1 MKNLYFLRSMFLSAL
16 AAMAITACSDSDE
29 GGNDGEGPGGGE
41 TPAPTSSLT
50 VNEKAE
56 AQTFT
61 YDMKAAK
68 EALAIDAS
76 GDWTLTCDDEEAPTW
91 CTPDIT
97 EGKSGKSTLT
107 FDVKVP
113 LLPAKANYTLALK
126 DDAEVNVKVTVE
138 QEPMGPWAGISKQ
151 AIEFPALGGT
161 EMVTVHTRNVDLAAN
176 EVFVMARAPKES
188 PNMGKQFQI
197 GDETGKIGVPPF
209 EIAITKEEQKITFI
223 AAPYSSDAPT
233 CEVYISAWSPSGDEL
248 FSGTNDGLLIMTI
261 NQLAE

>member
-61 YDMKAAK
+61 YDMKATK

-113 LLPAKANYTLALK
+113 LMPSKANYTLTLK

-138 QEPMGPWAGISKQ
+138 QEPTGPWIGASTKTL
-151 AIEFPALGGT
+151 EFPKEGASL
-161 EMVTVHTRNVDLAAN
+161 EVTVYVRNIPDGYGVYPTPQVGRGQFLVDENTALTDN
-176 EVFVMARAPKES
+176 SKL
-188 PNMGKQFQI
+188 
-197 GDETGKIGVPPF
+197 T
-209 EIAITKEEQKITFI
+209 ITAK
-223 AAPYSSDAPT
+223 AYSSSKPNGEIVLEAWDDNFMKQVGNSFSI
-233 CEVYISAWSPSGDEL
+233 EV
-248 FSGTNDGLLIMTI
+248 T
-261 NQLAE
+261 QLAE

>member
-61 YDMKAAK
+61 YDMKANK
-68 EALAIDAS
+68 EALTIDAS

-126 DDAEVNVKVTVE
+126 DDAEVNVKIVVE
-138 QEPMGPWAGISKQ
+138 QMPKGVWIGLSKESL
-151 AIEFPALGGT
+151 EFPATGGT
-161 EMVTVHTRNVDLAAN
+161 EEVTVYAYNLPDVHVIYANGKNVGTQ
-176 EVFVMARAPKES
+176 FVMD
-188 PNMGKQFQI
+188 PNWQTAELASGQ
-197 GDETGKIGVPPF
+197 TVT
-209 EIAITKEEQKITFI
+209 ITTK
-223 AAPYSSDAPT
+223 AYDAGRPNAEYEFCVAVDYDSNPLT
-233 CEVYISAWSPSGDEL
+233 SVVLP
-248 FSGTNDGLLIMTI
+248 MT
-261 NQLAE
+261 QLAE

>member
-61 YDMKAAK
+61 YDMKATK

-113 LLPAKANYTLALK
+113 LLPTKANYTLALK
-126 DDAEVNVKVTVE
+126 DDAEVNVKIVVE
-138 QEPMGPWAGISKQ
+138 QMPKGVWIGLSKESL
-151 AIEFPALGGT
+151 EFPATGGT
-161 EMVTVHTRNVDLAAN
+161 EEVTVYAYNLPANCVIYANSDPYKPVGQQFIMEPNWQTAEFTSGQTISITTKAYNALYPEAAYEFIVSIDYNETLAS
-176 EVFVMARAPKES
+176 VILP
-188 PNMGKQFQI
+188 
-197 GDETGKIGVPPF
+197 
-209 EIAITKEEQKITFI
+209 
-223 AAPYSSDAPT
+223 
-233 CEVYISAWSPSGDEL
+233 
-248 FSGTNDGLLIMTI
+248 MT
-261 NQLAE
+261 QLAE